1 MATKPE
7 STFKRSPRR
16 LSQQIKDAE
25 TTQNLK
31 TFIADFENR
40 LRSLELGVRPPMSAT
55 GPTWPRG
62 SLRIRQGESW
72 TLILDI
78 APQVTVATQ
87 PDAVVKPP
95 DRGDVTPG
103 ESSISSYMP
112 WLWNTF

>member
-40 LRSLELGVRPPMSAT
+40 LRSLEP
-55 GPTWPRG
+55 
-62 SLRIRQGESW
+62 E
-72 TLILDI
+72 
-78 APQVTVATQ
+78 
-87 PDAVVKPP
+87 
-95 DRGDVTPG
+95 
-103 ESSISSYMP
+103 
-112 WLWNTF
+112 